1 MEAKHL
7 EKKISSELEEGSR
20 YLVLEVGAVQ
30 RVDSGGLGMM
40 VRLMMRA
47 RKAGGDLKL
56 ACPPIFVTNLLEMTR
71 LSRLFQVFPS
81 EREAV
86 VSYRKSRPEV
96 PKPATPKA
104 RIIFLDQSSD
114 VCAFVRTVLTAHGY
128 EVLSTT
134 LVSEARV
141 FLKVGNTDV
150 LMLGPN
156 TSHFSFDG
164 SSLVASLA
172 VLAPKVTV
180 IELDEQFQTSDA
192 EQAGTAL
199 LQLLRGRKEAGASG
213 TA

>member
-1 MEAKHL
+1 LEAKHL